1 MGRLYLVADK
11 AEIDSRR
18 ARVDTGVVVEVWQ
31 DLHTPD
37 IVWMG
42 DDRTRRVAYG
52 QPREAPP
59 SGLFWLGED
68 AKQALDAADAGP
80 LPHLLVVEDAAVS
93 VYYGP
98 RLADVESLPGEAS
111 LRARVLS
118 AHGLAVAWITY
129 DQFGARTEY
138 QPTSPADPVF
148 LLRRAGTRV
157 AHRWRLFRTRREASV
172 YMAEFYGKDPEA
184 REWAE
189 SLPVSD
195 FGELVA
201 RFGQPA

>member
-68 AKQALDAADAGP
+68 AKQALDAAGAGS

-118 AHGLAVAWITY
+118 AHGIAVAWITY

-138 QPTSPADPVF
+138 QPSSPADPVF

-157 AHRWRLFRTRREASV
+157 AHRWRLFRTREEAV
-172 YMAEFYGKDPEA
+172 TWMAEAYGRDSEGA
-184 REWAE
+184 EWARA
-189 SLPVSD
+189 LPVED
-195 FGELVA
+195 LAGLIKRDA
-201 RFGQPA
+201 L